1 MKDFKST
8 AGDLGQK
15 SLSVIKRVQYNAPV
29 TLSFALVSMLAL
41 LLAHITNGESNGWL
55 FSVYRAPLTDPLTYL
70 RLFGHA
76 FGHAGPAHY
85 INNFVLIL
93 LVGPMLEEKYGSK
106 QLAVMMAITTLF
118 NGLLFITISEGR
130 MLGASGIVFML
141 ILLSSFTNLQKG
153 RIPLTLILALIIFVG
168 REAVSGVTVADNISH
183 VSHIMGGIC
192 GAVFGF
198 ILNKKKLMQTEQ
210 YEPPKPE
217 VAEEA
222 KKEV

>member
-1 MKDFKST
+1 MKDFKLT
-8 AGDLGQK
+8 AGELGQK
-15 SLSVIKRVQYNAPV
+15 VLCVLRRVQYNAPV
-29 TLSFALVSMLAL
+29 TLSFALISMFAL
-41 LLAHITNGESNGWL
+41 LLAHISNGASNGWL
-55 FSVYRAPLTDPLTYL
+55 FSVYRAPLTDPLMYL

-153 RIPLTLILALIIFVG
+153 RVPLTLILALIIFVG

-198 ILNKKKLMQTEQ
+198 ILNKKKLTQTGQQEAPAPE
-210 YEPPKPE
+210 EPE
-217 VAEEA
+217 D
-222 KKEV
+222 KK